1 MKKLQKFKK
10 DVKGFTLVEII
21 VVLLIIAILAAIA
34 IPTMIG
40 YVDEARESEY
50 VAQARTAYV
59 AAQTVA
65 IKEEAKDPAFD
76 PAGKDIINKAA
87 IQKYLGTNTK
97 VVEITVNTAT
107 NEAITKATVGVSKTV
122 KGTTVD
128 YTVVF
133 EDGKEPL
140 VTKK

>member
-1 MKKLQKFKK
+1 
-10 DVKGFTLVEII
+10 
-21 VVLLIIAILAAIA
+21 
-34 IPTMIG
+34 
-40 YVDEARESEY
+40 
-50 VAQARTAYV
+50 AYV

-87 IQKYLGTNTK
+87 IEKYLGTNTK